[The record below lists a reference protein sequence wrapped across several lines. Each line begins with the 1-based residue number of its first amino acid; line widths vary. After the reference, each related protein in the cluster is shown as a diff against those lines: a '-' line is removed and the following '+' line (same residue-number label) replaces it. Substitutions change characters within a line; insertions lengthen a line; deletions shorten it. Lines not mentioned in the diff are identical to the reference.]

1 MTLFRRLAIP
11 AILVGFASLNAS
23 AAPIACSSI
32 TDLSQIT
39 GANAGVSCQMDDK
52 IFSNFTF
59 DFLGGTSN
67 GNNVAPLVPSANN
80 VSMTFS
86 DTGLDANG
94 IPTSVTLA
102 FGFTSNN
109 TVSANQNMD
118 LQIQYDVTIAPPVGN
133 PSATAVITGIG
144 GSGTGAYN
152 SVLNNVLH
160 PDSMYNDSC
169 LGAGFD
175 PSGTLPTDSCSS
187 GTDQLAVINH
197 KTSFTSSGNAL
208 TPSTV
213 TGSLTFL
220 PGDPNQTIVGAFDEF
235 KINGGSNTSAGA
247 NATASVT
254 GMSNTFFETDTTPS
268 GTPEPGTMLLMGG
281 ALVGLSMILRRKK
294 SA

>member
-11 AILVGFASLNAS
+11 AALVGFASLNAWAS
-23 AAPIACSSI
+23 SVACTSI
-32 TDLSQIT
+32 TDLSLIT
-39 GANAGVSCQMDDK
+39 GANAGISCQMDDK

-59 DFLGGTSN
+59 NFLGGTSN

-94 IPTSVTLA
+94 IPASVTLA
-102 FGFTSNN
+102 FGFSSNN

-118 LQIQYDVTIAPPVGN
+118 LQIQYDVTIAPPAGH
-133 PSATAVITGIG
+133 PGATAVITGIG
-144 GSGTGAYN
+144 GSGTGAYD

-160 PDSMYNDSC
+160 PDSMYKDAC

-175 PSGTLPTDSCSS
+175 ASGTLPTDSCSS

-197 KTSFTSSGNAL
+197 KTNFTSTGDAL

-213 TGSLTFL
+213 TGSITFL
-220 PGDPNQTIVGAFDEF
+220 PNDPNQTTVGAYDEF
-235 KINGGSNTSAGA
+235 KINGGSNSAAGSSTTA
-247 NATASVT
+247 NVT

-281 ALVGLSMILRRKK
+281 ALVGLSTIMRRKK
-294 SA
+294 SV